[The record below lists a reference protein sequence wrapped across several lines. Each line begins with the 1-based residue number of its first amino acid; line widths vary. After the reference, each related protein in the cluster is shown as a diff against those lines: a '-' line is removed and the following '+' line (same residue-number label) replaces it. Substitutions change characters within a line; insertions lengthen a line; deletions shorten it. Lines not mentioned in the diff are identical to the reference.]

1 MTLARSF
8 FNLLW
13 LLANDFIVGAA
24 LAMYVRD
31 NAAPIRSLVSELV
44 EVRDLSLANELVV
57 LEPD

>member
-1 MTLARSF
+1 MTLTRSF

-13 LLANDFIVGAA
+13 LPANDFIVGAA

-44 EVRDLSLANELVV
+44 EVRDLSLTSA